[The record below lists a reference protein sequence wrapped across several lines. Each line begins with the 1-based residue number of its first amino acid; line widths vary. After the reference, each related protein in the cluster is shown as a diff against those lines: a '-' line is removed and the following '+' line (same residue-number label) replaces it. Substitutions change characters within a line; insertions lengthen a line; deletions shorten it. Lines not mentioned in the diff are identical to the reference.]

1 MLQTLLSETKQPFVW
16 LPELDAGYIETPSN
30 YDVYDGAYY
39 NKYVQYANTDVGRR
53 LNKFRVELV
62 KKYIGDEPVIDI
74 GIGSGSF
81 IEARGSQTYGYD
93 INPVAVEWLKGR
105 GLFRNP
111 QDGTIYNKCFW
122 DSLEHIPDPR
132 PIILGSRFIFVTMPI
147 YSSAYCALNSKHFKP
162 GEHVWYF
169 TKNGLIGWL
178 NRLGF
183 DCLEIRDD
191 EEKIGRQGVLTFVFK
206 SKDLV
211 NKNG

>member
-1 MLQTLLSETKQPFVW
+1 MIEIIYPENPQPFIW
-16 LPELDAGYIETPSN
+16 LPEIDAGFLTNPVNNDIYAKPYFDEYT
-30 YDVYDGAYY
+30 
-39 NKYVQYANTDVGRR
+39 KRANTEIGRQI
-53 LNKFRVELV
+53 NEFRVQLV
-62 KKYIGDEPVIDI
+62 NKYIGSESIIDV
-74 GIGSGSF
+74 GIGSGTF
-81 IEARGSQTYGYD
+81 IEARGGQTYGHD
-93 INPVAVEWLKGR
+93 INPIAIKWLMDR
-105 GLFRNP
+105 GLFQDP
-111 QDGTIYNKCFW
+111 QNGTIYNKCFW